1 MAVGEL
7 IGAAIGAMLLIYIS
21 YVLVGGM
28 LTTVETATLTQTEV
42 THLQDD
48 RLHTA
53 IEITGHSLVDGYVGV
68 TLNNTGSVVIGNFTH
83 MDLYVG
89 DGATTPLLYHHSSS
103 GADPAW
109 SLLGI
114 YQGDEPERVH
124 IGELDPGEALL
135 MTAPYGDEL
144 HWIKVVAGNGATAEL
159 AV

>member
-7 IGAAIGAMLLIYIS
+7 IGAAIGAMLLIYIA

-48 RLHTA
+48 RLHTML
-53 IEITGHSLVDGYVGV
+53 EIAGHSLENGTVDVSV
-68 TLNNTGSVVIGNFTH
+68 KNSGSVVIGNFTH

-89 DGATTPLLYHHSSS
+89 DGATIPLLYHHSSS
-103 GADPAW
+103 GEVPAW
-109 SLLGI
+109 SLQGI
-114 YQGDEPERVH
+114 YLGAEPERVH
-124 IGELDPGEALL
+124 IGALDPGETLV
-135 MTAPYGDEL
+135 MTAPYSGEL

-159 AV
+159 VV